1 MLTCFKKPQSPH
13 LSLKTGLPP
22 NVAPGKHFGD
32 GSTRWN
38 GQEGGDLDTFTTT
51 DWDPACATITRRSR
65 VPRNGQIKVLSCT
78 AISGITRYNRAS
90 FLYKTTVISAAGPL
104 HQSGGRVKCTVARN
118 KTHILPVNRHQS
130 NLTVTR
136 DTKPH
141 ALKLPRVKRSNVEC
155 AHGAYALTRATRCGP
170 RSLCYSS
177 ERFSEVSLSNPPL
190 PPPTKLPIPT
200 PTHPPTQRSRP
211 RLPPLPHAPCQA
223 SPPAPPHSPFPTRPS
238 RSAECPEGGAPP
250 VGRRMLPGGQPRGER
265 PGPAKRTHRAGPP
278 ELGPCRVQPR
288 PLPAVVGVGLRI
300 RVELRG

>member
-190 PPPTKLPIPT
+190 PPPNQTPHPHTHPSTHPTQPSPPPT
-200 PTHPPTQRSRP
+200 PASCALPGLPTGPS
-211 RLPPLPHAPCQA
+211 PLAL
-223 SPPAPPHSPFPTRPS
+223 PHSPLPLSGVPRRWSASSRAADAAWGSAAWRKAGAGQTNPSSWPS
-238 RSAECPEGGAPP
+238 RARAMSCTAPP
-250 VGRRMLPGGQPRGER
+250 PAGRGWGW
-265 PGPAKRTHRAGPP
+265 
-278 ELGPCRVQPR
+278 
-288 PLPAVVGVGLRI
+288 
-300 RVELRG
+300 VEDSG

>member
-1 MLTCFKKPQSPH
+1 
-13 LSLKTGLPP
+13 
-22 NVAPGKHFGD
+22 
-32 GSTRWN
+32 
-38 GQEGGDLDTFTTT
+38 
-51 DWDPACATITRRSR
+51 
-65 VPRNGQIKVLSCT
+65 
-78 AISGITRYNRAS
+78 
-90 FLYKTTVISAAGPL
+90 VISAARPL

-118 KTHILPVNRHQS
+118 KTHILPANRHQS

-177 ERFSEVSLSNPPL
+177 ERFSEVSLSNPPS